1 MSAEKNPRILI
12 IDDEPSI
19 RSTLNAALTAYGY
32 EVAESATG
40 TDGVATASSFHPHLI
55 ILDLGLP
62 DMPGDQVLEKLRAWT
77 EIPVIVLTVTDDE
90 NSKVHLLDKG
100 ADDYLTKPFGLQE
113 LLARIRVGLRHKD
126 LIEATPTFSSGDLFV
141 DLNQHKVHING
152 VPAKL
157 TTTEYELLSHLIRGR
172 GKVVS
177 QSYLLKAV
185 WGPNAEEQGH
195 YLRIYIGQLR
205 KKLEVDPSAPKHI
218 LTEPGVGYRI
228 V

>member
-1 MSAEKNPRILI
+1 MLK
-12 IDDEPSI
+12 
-19 RSTLNAALTAYGY
+19 AALTAHGY
-32 EVAESATG
+32 EVAEAAYG
-40 TDGVATASSFHPHLI
+40 KDGISFASSFHPHLI

-62 DMPGDQVLEKLRAWT
+62 DMPGDQVLEKLRTWT

-90 NSKVHLLDKG
+90 DSKVSLLDKG

-126 LIEATPTFSSGDLFV
+126 LIEATPTFSSGELFI
-141 DLNQHKVHING
+141 DLNGHKVIVNG

-157 TTTEYELLSHLIRGR
+157 TTTEYELLSQLVRSRGR
-172 GKVVS
+172 VVS

-185 WGPNAEEQGH
+185 WGPNAEDQGH

-205 KKLEVDPSAPKHI
+205 KKLEADPSSPKHI
-218 LTEPGVGYRI
+218 ITEPGVGYRI